1 MVLHRSLQTSHLASS
16 FNDRVIAI
24 SHSELLAHRRQ
35 VGVQN
40 PGKWVVKVIY
50 TLFICSQSQDILTF
64 FQHNL
69 SPSIAYQVVQHFRS
83 PKLSLDF
90 FNFTRT
96 TVQLKHIFPSYALLV
111 RRLCHRGHLDS
122 ATDVF
127 DMMKVDGHY
136 PDGSIL
142 GVLVT
147 SFAQVGKVD
156 FVVELVHQA
165 QAYKYKLSSYVSNT
179 LLNYMVRSNRTAEAV
194 RFLREQM
201 MEHFTLDT
209 CTFNIIIK
217 GLCKSGNISEA
228 FEIFHEMAI
237 FGCHP
242 NAITYNGLILG
253 LFQSNQADRVCGL
266 LQEMG
271 SNDTSKPDFC
281 DLYIYNIWLL

>member
-1 MVLHRSLQTSHLASS
+1 MVLHRSLQTSRLASS

-35 VGVQN
+35 
-40 PGKWVVKVIY
+40 
-50 TLFICSQSQDILTF
+50 
-64 FQHNL
+64 HNL
-69 SPSIAYQVVQHFRS
+69 SPSIAYQAVQHFRS

-111 RRLCHRGHLDS
+111 
-122 ATDVF
+122 
-127 DMMKVDGHY
+127 DGHY

-156 FVVELVHQA
+156 FAVELVHQA

-209 CTFNIIIK
+209 STFNIIIK

-242 NAITYNGLILG
+242 DAITYNGLILG

-271 SNDTSKPDFC
+271 SKDTSKPDFVTYTSIISGYFEII
-281 DLYIYNIWLL
+281 LNKILNNLF